1 MRQNKNIFV
10 CWDRNLGDGSFS
22 CRSWT
27 MSRRRSGDDGEM
39 SAAVP
44 GEMEIVVFIHLLTAE
59 YVSQRIFGA
68 HTLHLHYLCY

>member
-1 MRQNKNIFV
+1 
-10 CWDRNLGDGSFS
+10 
-22 CRSWT
+22 

-59 YVSQRIFGA
+59 YVSQRIFET